1 MVSTVIYTSNKRKNT
16 FAKIKHQQ
24 GSTNSQFGTCWIRH
38 DLHGN
43 KKIQKDLLSQYVEQG
58 WVKGRFSNKPAVEKE
73 TRNPKYTK
81 ISQCTN
87 CNKFFPKNR
96 QNRTCSP
103 ECAKIRSSAGSN
115 AKKNVNR
122 RTQEMVMTGAIHP
135 TYLYIKQHSV
145 TKLKYFGKTC
155 RNPYKY
161 NGSGQHWMPH
171 LKIHGSKHVITNQ
184 VFGPFTDAAIISK
197 FALAFS
203 AEHDIVASKDWAN
216 MEPEN
221 GLNGAQFGRSN
232 KKYTNVKQCIV
243 CNKYF
248 PNRSRDHVCCSIDC
262 RKSIQRKPKT
272 EAQKEKSSKMRIGY
286 KHKEKSKLKMSKS
299 RTGHTTS
306 DETKL
311 NIAEGMRK
319 YHANK

>member
-1 MVSTVIYTSNKRKNT
+1 MTIYISNKRKNT
-16 FAKIKHQQ
+16 FAKIRHQQ

-58 WVKGRFSNKPAVEKE
+58 WIKGRISNNPARVGENYK
-73 TRNPKYTK
+73 PKYTK

-87 CNKFFPKNR
+87 CNKFFPKKR
-96 QNRTCSP
+96 QNKTCSP
-103 ECAKIRSSAGSN
+103 ECTKIRRSIAGST
-115 AKKNVNR
+115 KKNVNR
-122 RTQEMVMTGAIHP
+122 RTQEMIMTGAIHP
-135 TYLYIKQHSV
+135 TYLYIKQHSI
-145 TKLKYFGKTC
+145 TGIKYFGKTC
-155 RNPYKY
+155 QDPLKYK
-161 NGSGQHWMPH
+161 GSGQHWQDHYKM
-171 LKIHGSKHVITNQ
+171 HGKKYIITTQ
-184 VFGPFTDAAIISK
+184 LFGPFTDAAVISK

-221 GLNGAQFGRSN
+221 GLNGAQFGRRN
-232 KKYTNVKQCIV
+232 KRYTNVKQCIN

-248 PNRSRDHVCCSIDC
+248 PNRSRDHVCCSIEC

-272 EAQKEKSSKMRIGY
+272 ESQKVQISKTLTGHT
-286 KHKEKSKLKMSKS
+286 HKEESKLKMTTS
-299 RTGHTTS
+299 RTGKTHS

-311 NIAEGMRK
+311 NISEGMRK
-319 YHANK
+319 YHDNK